1 MTVSVLNPITASK
14 AEVPVKTK
22 VVYMDRP
29 IKTVAKEMFDEKSYQ
44 CFINLMMKESHLN
57 PLAVN
62 PTSGAQGIAQLLP
75 STMKSLG
82 LAKTKN
88 PNIQIV
94 GFIAYASRRHAS
106 ICGAWRYFQ
115 KNNHY

>member
-1 MTVSVLNPITASK
+1 MTVSVFSPITQTGALP
-14 AEVPVKTK
+14 AVETK

-29 IKTVAKEMFDEKSYQ
+29 IKEVAKEMFDAKSYQ

-82 LAKTKN
+82 LAETNN